1 MLRLIDEK
9 GEQLGVMETRKA
21 IAIARERELE
31 VVVVSEKA
39 DPPVAKIVDL
49 NKYVYKEQQRKKALA
64 KNARATRTELKEM
77 QFRPKIDNHD
87 FEVKANKIK
96 KAFLEKIKKDQ
107 EKKKYGE
114 KFKDTLKFEN
124 EFEKALGYLDQVKIV
139 VRFRGRERYIYKEQ
153 GMELFERLSKSLET
167 DFLSEPKF
175 VGSSI
180 VAILK

>member
-1 MLRLIDEK
+1 M
-9 GEQLGVMETRKA
+9 
-21 IAIARERELE
+21 
-31 VVVVSEKA
+31 
-39 DPPVAKIVDL
+39 DL

-96 KAFLEKIKKDQ
+96 KFLDK
-107 EKKKYGE
+107 G
-114 KFKDTLKFEN
+114 
-124 EFEKALGYLDQVKIV
+124 DQVKIV
-139 VRFRGRERYIYKEQ
+139 IRFKGRERYIYKEQ